1 MIGSQSFCRKR
12 GGSYHWLYP
21 SYFRRNSDGGHLP
34 ASYGMHRQSQR
45 RNFSSLFVRIL
56 EEKEAS
62 VRPSRM
68 QSYPGTS
75 SFASRALLAYHRHN
89 DNECDAASS
98 SSELQPPSRVASGL
112 AARAE
117 WAMVPR
123 SPSGA
128 CFSSFLSAAQ
138 VPVERPN
145 GPGSAGT
152 GSWDAGPG
160 QAGQAGLQVPVERGH
175 AGTTMAMWEP
185 GTLGDV
191 SSYHQLQGHRL
202 SFELG
207 AALCGSGRPSGTDWM
222 GLPALHDRY
231 WRCQRCNKTMQKLV
245 EMVCISCGA
254 TEDEL
259 STDGH
264 SQEVMAGGMRK
275 SCRAV

>member
-1 MIGSQSFCRKR
+1 MSVFWALYT
-12 GGSYHWLYP
+12 SYHVCPIPLHSVYAT
-21 SYFRRNSDGGHLP
+21 YLP
-34 ASYGMHRQSQR
+34 A
-45 RNFSSLFVRIL
+45 NFLGVALFRTAGTFQLRHASAITASKLLITFRPDFGGKGSL
-56 EEKEAS
+56 
-62 VRPSRM
+62 VRPSHM

-207 AALCGSGRPSGTDWM
+207 AALCGSTPI
-222 GLPALHDRY
+222 LP
-231 WRCQRCNKTMQKLV
+231 
-245 EMVCISCGA
+245 E
-254 TEDEL
+254 
-259 STDGH
+259 
-264 SQEVMAGGMRK
+264 
-275 SCRAV
+275 